1 MSGDALLLAVG
12 TFLHGFDALVAAADE
27 AAARLG
33 IAGFAQIGGS
43 RVVPRH
49 LSWARTLPPAELAA
63 RIAAARVVVCHGG
76 VGILGEAMR
85 AGRPIVAVPRRGP
98 TTPGHPAGDQLGFLE
113 RLAGRFPIR
122 LCRDP
127 TGLADELAAALAG
140 PATVTYPLGSNVP
153 DLVARFLASD
163 VARAQ
168 PGRPAPGAR
177 ARRQT

>member
-1 MSGDALLLAVG
+1 MSEGGLLVAVG

-27 AAARLG
+27 AAARLA

-49 LSWARTLPPAELAA
+49 LDWARTLPPAELRA
-63 RIAAARVVVCHGG
+63 RIAGARVVVCHGG

-98 TTPGHPAGDQLGFLE
+98 TTAGHPAGDQLPFLE
-113 RLAGRFPIR
+113 RLARRFPIR
-122 LCRDP
+122 LCPDP
-127 TGLADELAAALAG
+127 WALVVELEAALAG
-140 PATVTYPLGSNVP
+140 PTKVVYPLGSDVP

-163 VARAQ
+163 TERAH
-168 PGRPAPGAR
+168 PGRPRPGAW